1 MSTLPPAPSPLFTR
15 LVFIAFGLM
24 AMVLMLSAYLRLSG
38 AGLGCAGW
46 PACYGQGYAD
56 PAISKQASTPA
67 RLAHRLTA
75 TSLSLVILAISV
87 MAWQRRAQAVGQWG
101 AALLAL
107 GLTLFLSVLGIWTP
121 GTRLPAVV
129 LGNLLGGMA
138 LLGVL
143 WWLSLSA
150 RSQGAARGD
159 ARFRSAAWFGLVLL
173 FVQIGLG
180 GLVSANF
187 AASACTHFPLCETA
201 WFETWSWAAF
211 NPWRELVVQSTGAIA
226 IPLDAAALH
235 VTHWI
240 AAVAITFY
248 LLWIGLTTVS
258 SDAASKYGK
267 ALVSLTLLQALLGF
281 AAVKYAHPL
290 PLVLAHNALAALLL
304 LTLLSL
310 AYRPRD
316 HA

>member
-15 LVFIAFGLM
+15 LVYIAFGLM

-56 PAISKQASTPA
+56 PAVTKQASTPA

-87 MAWQRRAQAVGQWG
+87 MAWRRRAHAAGEWG

-143 WWLSLSA
+143 WWLCLSA
-150 RSQGAARGD
+150 RSLGASRIE
-159 ARFRSAAWFGLVLL
+159 ARFRTAAWFGLALL
-173 FVQIGLG
+173 FIQIGLG

-187 AASACTHFPLCETA
+187 AASACTRFPLCETA
-201 WFETWSWAAF
+201 WFDAWSWAAF
-211 NPWRELVVQSTGAIA
+211 NPWRALIVQSNGAVT
-226 IPLDAAALH
+226 IPLDAAAIH
-235 VTHWI
+235 VTHW
-240 AAVAITFY
+240 ATAVAIDIY
-248 LLWIGLTTVS
+248 LLWLGLSTVS
-258 SDAASKYGK
+258 SDAASRYGK

-290 PLVLAHNALAALLL
+290 ALVLAHNALAALLL

-310 AYRPRD
+310 AYRPHD